1 MPVPK
6 RLVGLMR
13 RPSHLDAS
21 SSTRPDR
28 HRTRPVSIQ
37 RRPTDAALR
46 AVLPADQRWMVS
58 AYGD

>member
-6 RLVGLMR
+6 RLVSLVQR
-13 RPSHLDAS
+13 SSHLDAS
-21 SSTRPDR
+21 PSMRPGR
-28 HRTRPVSIQ
+28 HRTRPIPML
-37 RRPTDAALR
+37 RRPSDAALR